1 MHTKICF
8 FSDFEILI
16 FYPVLAA
23 FTMFFMPETPY
34 YLITK
39 NKEQEAKK
47 SLQWLRGMEN
57 VNNELDEL
65 KRAYSEQKKVGKV
78 SYLSLITN
86 KVYFKPFLIMN
97 ALMFI
102 QQFSGVNAVMFY
114 LKVPMSQGYIN
125 WYNLIDRPCGSYPFC
140 EIIRMMSGVL
150 STNLN

>member
-1 MHTKICF
+1 MN
-8 FSDFEILI
+8 FS
-16 FYPVLAA
+16 PVLAA
-23 FTMFFMPETPY
+23 FTMLFMPETPY

-47 SLQWLRGMEN
+47 SLQWLRGIKN

-65 KRAYSEQKKVGKV
+65 KRAYTEQKKLGKV
-78 SYLSLITN
+78 SYMSLITN
-86 KVYFKPFLIMN
+86 KVYFKPFFIMN

-125 WYNLIDRPCGSYPFC
+125 RYNLIDRPCGSYPSC
-140 EIIRMMSGVL
+140 EIIRITSIDV
-150 STNLN
+150 STTLNWYGTM

>member
-1 MHTKICF
+1 MN
-8 FSDFEILI
+8 FST
-16 FYPVLAA
+16 VLAA
-23 FTMFFMPETPY
+23 FTMLFMPETPY

-47 SLQWLRGMEN
+47 SLQWLRGIKN
-57 VNNELDEL
+57 VSNELDEL

-86 KVYFKPFLIMN
+86 KVYFKPFFIMN

-114 LKVPMSQGYIN
+114 LKVPMSQGYIKR
-125 WYNLIDRPCGSYPFC
+125 YNLI
-140 EIIRMMSGVL
+140 VVK
-150 STNLN
+150 

>member
-1 MHTKICF
+1 
-8 FSDFEILI
+8 
-16 FYPVLAA
+16 
-23 FTMFFMPETPY
+23 MPETPY
-34 YLITK
+34 HLITK

>member
-1 MHTKICF
+1 MF

-65 KRAYSEQKKVGKV
+65 KRSYSEQKKVGKV

-102 QQFSGVNAVMFY
+102 QQFSGVHRNIHRVHQDQY
-114 LKVPMSQGYIN
+114 LGH
-125 WYNLIDRPCGSYPFC
+125 
-140 EIIRMMSGVL
+140 
-150 STNLN
+150 